1 MKLLID
7 INEINKYKSRELL
20 PLECLH
26 CKYVFKQTKS
36 NIQWALKRTKKTGY
50 KYLSYCSKNCKISSK
65 VDRVNFTCCNC
76 SLPVFVIRSTI
87 KKSKSQNFFCS
98 SSCSATYNNTHKTR
112 GYRRSKLEIHLEQV
126 LPNIYLDL
134 QFHFN
139 RKDTINSE
147 LDIYIPKLKLAFE
160 LNGIFHYKPIF
171 GVDKLNQIQNNDRR
185 KHESCLEKNIELYI
199 IDTSDLNYFKLEK
212 VQKYL
217 DIILKII
224 NNKLLDISFVTN
236 LTA

>member
-1 MKLLID
+1 M
-7 INEINKYKSRELL
+7 
-20 PLECLH
+20 
-26 CKYVFKQTKS
+26 
-36 NIQWALKRTKKTGY
+36 
-50 KYLSYCSKNCKISSK
+50 
-65 VDRVNFTCCNC
+65 
-76 SLPVFVIRSTI
+76 IRSTI

-112 GYRRSKLEIHLEQV
+112 GYRRSKLEIYLEQV

-217 DIILKII
+217 DIILKTI
-224 NNKLLDISFVTN
+224 NNKLLDVSFVTN